1 MCIVTKIT
9 NDILFMSV
17 TYIAACTNIKYALV
31 TSKYRDTKWKIFED
45 LETVSYTKKSCF
57 QQETL
62 D

>member
-1 MCIVTKIT
+1 
-9 NDILFMSV
+9 MSV
-17 TYIAACTNIKYALV
+17 TYIAACTKIKYALV
-31 TSKYRDTKWKIFED
+31 TSNRGTKRKIFED